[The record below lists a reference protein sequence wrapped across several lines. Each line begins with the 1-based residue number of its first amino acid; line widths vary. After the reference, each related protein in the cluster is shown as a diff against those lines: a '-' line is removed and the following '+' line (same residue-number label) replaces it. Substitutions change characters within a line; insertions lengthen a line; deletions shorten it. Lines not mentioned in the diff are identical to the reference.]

1 MVCCEASGSPCAAWL
16 VATPGMRA
24 VSIPSPKPP
33 EKPPMDRRTVLA
45 FVLIF
50 LIVIGSDYVMRR
62 MRPAPPP
69 AENRP
74 AATEQA
80 ATDPPDDRAPAPPP
94 VVTAPTVS
102 GAADSGAVTVATALT
117 VVPDNAGESRFR
129 VETPLYRVEIS
140 SVGGR
145 ILSWQS
151 LVHLDAN
158 RQPVELIPQGD
169 GATRQGDDAL
179 MFVGGSLD
187 LGWVNFSSDGPTPLS
202 VSPETGSASLVL
214 RARTAGDLE
223 VRKTY
228 TFDPASYTMLVDL
241 DVVAAGPRAGEAARL
256 VGAPVSA
263 RFGWP
268 QGIASTERTNNAE
281 QAAFKSFARVGDE
294 LHAKHRKDIGKSA
307 DKVNA
312 RFTGSVRFAT
322 VQNKYFIVAGILPQ
336 GPDQTVEGTVVLSAD
351 PARRQ
356 QTWAIEAP
364 LRAPS
369 AGSGV
374 LAASR
379 LTTYIGPQET
389 ETLRAFGL
397 GLEKTMEM
405 GWALFRPLAE
415 GVLWILGHM
424 YSVISNYGVV
434 IILFSVLM
442 KLVFWPL
449 TRTSTESMK
458 KMQALQPKV
467 QEIQKKYK
475 DNREKLSQETMKLY
489 QKEKVNPMAGCLP
502 LLVQMPVFI
511 ALYQALAHTIS
522 LRNAPFALWM
532 NDLSQPDALFSLPF
546 SVPFLGNEFNVLPI
560 LMSASMWVQT
570 KITPT
575 ANLGGQMALMNTL
588 MPVIFLFMFYQ
599 MPSGLVLY
607 WLVVNIMSIYQT
619 WRIHTTAPHTG
630 GVAAA

>member
-1 MVCCEASGSPCAAWL
+1 
-16 VATPGMRA
+16 
-24 VSIPSPKPP
+24 
-33 EKPPMDRRTVLA
+33 MDRRTVLA

-50 LIVIGSDYVMRR
+50 LIVIGSDYFMRR
-62 MRPAPPP
+62 MRPAPAPP
-69 AENRP
+69 NVP
-74 AATEQA
+74 VTTEQA
-80 ATDPPDDRAPAPPP
+80 AATTANDRTAAPAPTLAMPAP
-94 VVTAPTVS
+94 V
-102 GAADSGAVTVATALT
+102 GAADSSAVTAATALA
-117 VVPDNAGESRFR
+117 VVAEDVGERRYR
-129 VETPLYRVEIS
+129 VETPLYQVEIATL
-140 SVGGR
+140 GAR
-145 ILSWQS
+145 IVSWKS
-151 LVHLDAN
+151 LAHRDAD
-158 RQPVELIPQGD
+158 RQPVELVPQGD
-169 GATRQGDDAL
+169 GAARQGNDAVS
-179 MFVGGSLD
+179 FVAGTLE
-187 LGWVNFSSDGPTPLS
+187 LGQVNFSSDGPPQLS
-202 VSPETGSASLVL
+202 VSSATGAASLVL

-228 TFDPASYTMLVDL
+228 TFDPDSYTMLVDL
-241 DVVAAGPRAGEAARL
+241 EVVAVGPRAGEAARL
-256 VGAPVSA
+256 IGPPVSA
-263 RFGWP
+263 RFGWS
-268 QGIASTERTNNAE
+268 QGIASTERTSNAE
-281 QAAFKSFARVGDE
+281 QAAFKSFARVGDD
-294 LHAKHRKDIGKSA
+294 LHARNRRDIGKSA

-322 VQNKYFIVAGILPQ
+322 VQNKYFTVAGILPQ

-351 PARRQ
+351 PVRRQ

-369 AGSGV
+369 AGNGV
-374 LAASR
+374 IAASR

-434 IILFSVLM
+434 IILFSVVM

-458 KMQALQPKV
+458 KMQALQPKI
-467 QEIQKKYK
+467 QEIQQKYK

-522 LRNAPFALWM
+522 LRNAPFVLWM

-546 SVPFLGNEFNVLPI
+546 SLPFLGNEFNVLPI

-619 WRIHTTAPHTG
+619 WRIHTMAPRTG
-630 GVAAA
+630 GVAAT

>member
-1 MVCCEASGSPCAAWL
+1 
-16 VATPGMRA
+16 
-24 VSIPSPKPP
+24 
-33 EKPPMDRRTVLA
+33 MDRRTVLA

-50 LIVIGSDYVMRR
+50 LIVIGSDFVMRR
-62 MRPAPPP
+62 MRPAPVTPPEQPVSSETVAETSRNDFPGNDTPPVSPP
-69 AENRP
+69 ALGDP
-74 AATEQA
+74 ALAGS
-80 ATDPPDDRAPAPPP
+80 TD
-94 VVTAPTVS
+94 T
-102 GAADSGAVTVATALT
+102 GAVTLASALA
-117 VVPDNAGESRFR
+117 VVPAGSGDLRYR

-140 SVGGR
+140 SVGAR
-145 ILSWQS
+145 IVSWQS
-151 LVHLDAN
+151 LVHLDADQ
-158 RQPVELIPQGD
+158 QPVELVP
-169 GATRQGDDAL
+169 QGDDAAAKGDDAVT
-179 MFVGGSLD
+179 FVAGSVE
-187 LGWVNFSSDGPTPLS
+187 LGSVNFGSESPAQQTLS
-202 VSPETGSASLVL
+202 VATGSASLVL
-214 RARTAGDLE
+214 TARTAGDLE
-223 VRKTY
+223 IRKTY
-228 TFDPASYTMLVDL
+228 TFDPESYTMLVDL
-241 DVVAAGPRAGEAARL
+241 EVVAAGPRATAAANL
-256 VGAPVSA
+256 VGPPVSA

-268 QGIASTERTNNAE
+268 QGIASTERASSAE
-281 QAAFKSFARVGDE
+281 QAAFKSIARVGDDQ
-294 LHAKHRKDIGKSA
+294 HAMNRKDIGKSA

-312 RFTGSVRFAT
+312 RYTGSVRFAT
-322 VQNKYFIVAGILPQ
+322 VQNKYFTVAGILPQ
-336 GPDQTVEGTVVLSAD
+336 GPNQTVEGTVVLSAD
-351 PARRQ
+351 PARHQ
-356 QTWAIEAP
+356 QMWAIEAP

-369 AGSGV
+369 AGNGV
-374 LAASR
+374 IAASR

-389 ETLRAFGL
+389 DTLRAFGL

-434 IILFSVLM
+434 IILFSVVM

-522 LRNAPFALWM
+522 LRNAPFVLWM
-532 NDLSQPDALFSLPF
+532 DDLSQPDALFSLPF
-546 SVPFLGNEFNVLPI
+546 SVPFIGNEFNVLPI

-619 WRIHTTAPHTG
+619 WRIHTMAPRTG
-630 GVAAA
+630 GVEAA

>member
-1 MVCCEASGSPCAAWL
+1 M
-16 VATPGMRA
+16 
-24 VSIPSPKPP
+24 
-33 EKPPMDRRTVLA
+33 
-45 FVLIF
+45 
-50 LIVIGSDYVMRR
+50 
-62 MRPAPPP
+62 
-69 AENRP
+69 
-74 AATEQA
+74 
-80 ATDPPDDRAPAPPP
+80 
-94 VVTAPTVS
+94 
-102 GAADSGAVTVATALT
+102 
-117 VVPDNAGESRFR
+117 
-129 VETPLYRVEIS
+129 
-140 SVGGR
+140 
-145 ILSWQS
+145 
-151 LVHLDAN
+151 
-158 RQPVELIPQGD
+158 
-169 GATRQGDDAL
+169 
-179 MFVGGSLD
+179 
-187 LGWVNFSSDGPTPLS
+187 
-202 VSPETGSASLVL
+202 
-214 RARTAGDLE
+214 
-223 VRKTY
+223 
-228 TFDPASYTMLVDL
+228 
-241 DVVAAGPRAGEAARL
+241 
-256 VGAPVSA
+256 
-263 RFGWP
+263 
-268 QGIASTERTNNAE
+268 
-281 QAAFKSFARVGDE
+281 
-294 LHAKHRKDIGKSA
+294 
-307 DKVNA
+307 
-312 RFTGSVRFAT
+312 
-322 VQNKYFIVAGILPQ
+322 QNKYFTVVGILPQ

-369 AGSGV
+369 AGNGV

-424 YSVISNYGVV
+424 YRVIPNYGVV
-434 IILFSVLM
+434 IILFSVVM

-458 KMQALQPKV
+458 KMQALQPKI
-467 QEIQKKYK
+467 QEIQQKYK

-511 ALYQALAHTIS
+511 ALYQSLAHTIA
-522 LRNAPFALWM
+522 LRSAPFVLWM

-546 SVPFLGNEFNVLPI
+546 SLPFLGNEFNVLPI
-560 LMSASMWVQT
+560 LMSASMWLQT

-575 ANLGGQMALMNTL
+575 ANIGGQMALMNTL

-619 WRIHTTAPHTG
+619 WRIHTTAPRTG